1 MTWSDFYLVCFLVG
15 LILSAVSFLFG
26 SAHLHF
32 PHHGGGAHLHLGHGH
47 GHVGQRGT
55 DLSVFNFGTATAFL
69 AWFGG
74 AGFLLT
80 RYSSIW
86 IWWALTGAVL
96 TGLAGSAVVFWFV
109 AKLLIGTER
118 DLDPADYDLIGALGR
133 LSANIRDGGTGEMI
147 FSQQGSRRS
156 IAARHDSAGAI
167 PKGTEVVITR
177 YEKGIAYVRRWDE
190 LTVGQVPDLPSA
202 AGAPEPGTPSQ
213 G

>member
-1 MTWSDFYLVCFLVG
+1 MTWADFYLVCFLVG

-26 SAHLHF
+26 SAHVHF
-32 PHHGGGAHLHLGHGH
+32 PHHGGGAHVHLGHGH
-47 GHVGQRGT
+47 APHPHLGKGGTGQRGT
-55 DLSVFNFGTATAFL
+55 DVSFFNFGTATAFL

-96 TGLAGSAVVFWFV
+96 AGLTGAAVVFWFV
-109 AKLLIGTER
+109 AKLLMGTER

-133 LSANIRDGGTGEMI
+133 LSTNIREGGTGEMI

-156 IAARHDSAGAI
+156 IGARNDGGGAI

-190 LTVGQVPDLPSA
+190 L
-202 AGAPEPGTPSQ
+202 AGHEE
-213 G
+213 

>member
-1 MTWSDFYLVCFLVG
+1 MTWADFYLVCFLLG
-15 LILSAVSFLFG
+15 LILSAVSFLMG
-26 SAHLHF
+26 N
-32 PHHGGGAHLHLGHGH
+32 AHLHLPHHDFGAHGHGH
-47 GHVGQRGT
+47 GHVHLDHGHAPHPHGGQNGEAQRIAHV
-55 DLSVFNFGTATAFL
+55 SFFNFGTITAFL

-86 IWWALTGAVL
+86 VWWALAGSVL
-96 TGLAGSAVVFWFV
+96 TGLAGASLVFWFV
-109 AKLLIGTER
+109 AKVLMGSER

-133 LSANIRDGGTGEMI
+133 LSTNIREGGTGEMI

-156 IAARHDSAGAI
+156 IGARHDGAGSV

-190 LTVGQVPDLPSA
+190 L
-202 AGAPEPGTPSQ
+202 AGREK
-213 G
+213 

>member
-47 GHVGQRGT
+47 APHPHLGKGGMGQRGT
-55 DLSVFNFGTATAFL
+55 DVSFFNFGTATAFL

-86 IWWALTGAVL
+86 VWWALTGAVL
-96 TGLAGSAVVFWFV
+96 AGLAGAAVVFWFV
-109 AKLLIGTER
+109 AKLLMGSEH
-118 DLDPADYDLIGALGR
+118 DLDPADYDLIGAFEHQHPRGR
-133 LSANIRDGGTGEMI
+133 HRRDDLFATGLAPLDWSA
-147 FSQQGSRRS
+147 SRRQRS
-156 IAARHDSAGAI
+156 H
-167 PKGTEVVITR
+167 
-177 YEKGIAYVRRWDE
+177 
-190 LTVGQVPDLPSA
+190 
-202 AGAPEPGTPSQ
+202 SQ
-213 G
+213 GDRSSDHTV

>member
-1 MTWSDFYLVCFLVG
+1 MTWADFYLVCFLVG

-26 SAHLHF
+26 SAHVHF
-32 PHHGGGAHLHLGHGH
+32 PHHGGGAHVHLGHGH
-47 GHVGQRGT
+47 APHPHLGKGGTGQRGT
-55 DLSVFNFGTATAFL
+55 DVSFFNFGTATAFL

-96 TGLAGSAVVFWFV
+96 AGLTGAAVVFWFV
-109 AKLLIGTER
+109 AKLLMGSER

-133 LSANIRDGGTGEMI
+133 LSTNIREGGTGEMI

-156 IAARHDSAGAI
+156 IGARNDGGGAI

-190 LTVGQVPDLPSA
+190 L
-202 AGAPEPGTPSQ
+202 AGMRSKEEL
-213 G
+213 

>member
-1 MTWSDFYLVCFLVG
+1 MTLADFYLVCFLVG
-15 LILSAVSFLFG
+15 LILSAVSFLMG

-32 PHHGGGAHLHLGHGH
+32 PHHDFGAHGHGH
-47 GHVGQRGT
+47 GHVHLDHGHAPHPHGGESGDGERVAHV
-55 DLSVFNFGTATAFL
+55 SFFNFGTITAFL

-86 IWWALTGAVL
+86 VWWALGGSILA
-96 TGLAGSAVVFWFV
+96 GLAGASMVFWFV
-109 AKLLIGTER
+109 AKVLMGSER

-133 LSANIRDGGTGEMI
+133 LSTNIREGGTGEMI

-156 IAARHDSAGAI
+156 IGARHDGSGAI

-190 LTVGQVPDLPSA
+190 LA
-202 AGAPEPGTPSQ
+202 HEK
-213 G
+213 

>member
-1 MTWSDFYLVCFLVG
+1 MTWADFYLVCFLVG

-26 SAHLHF
+26 SAHV
-32 PHHGGGAHLHLGHGH
+32 HLGHGH
-47 GHVGQRGT
+47 APHPHLGKGGTGQRGT
-55 DLSVFNFGTATAFL
+55 DVSFFNFGTATAFL

-96 TGLAGSAVVFWFV
+96 AGLTGAAVVFWFV
-109 AKLLIGTER
+109 AKLLMGTER

-133 LSANIRDGGTGEMI
+133 LSTNIREGGTGEMI

-156 IAARHDSAGAI
+156 IGARNDGGGAI

-190 LTVGQVPDLPSA
+190 L
-202 AGAPEPGTPSQ
+202 AGMRSHEE
-213 G
+213 